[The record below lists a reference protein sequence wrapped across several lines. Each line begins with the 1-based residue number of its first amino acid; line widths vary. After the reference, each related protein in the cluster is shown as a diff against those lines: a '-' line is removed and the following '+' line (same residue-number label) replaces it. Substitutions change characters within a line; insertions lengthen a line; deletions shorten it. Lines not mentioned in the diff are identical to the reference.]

1 MIKSEV
7 SAFHPILVSLIR
19 LTLAFV
25 VFLPWLRGTQQ
36 GRYQKLLAIGFIQ
49 FGMMYCLYI
58 SAYAFL
64 SGHEIAVLTVT
75 TPIFVVILSR
85 AIERTA
91 RTKDWFAAF
100 LGLMGGLA
108 LVWPKITQQDVSP
121 TLLGF
126 VLIQSANICFAAGQI
141 LYRHWTK
148 DQEQPDH
155 KSFAWLYLGALLA
168 PAGYLFLGQFLELPL
183 MSREIAFPKTPT
195 AWLAL
200 LYLGIIP
207 SGLGFYLWNKG
218 SKRVKVGELA
228 VINNLKIP
236 MAVLIAWII
245 FSEDIHWPATLVSLA
260 ILGAGQFLASRSS
273 QKLQA

>member
-1 MIKSEV
+1 
-7 SAFHPILVSLIR
+7 
-19 LTLAFV
+19 
-25 VFLPWLRGTQQ
+25 
-36 GRYQKLLAIGFIQ
+36 
-49 FGMMYCLYI
+49 
-58 SAYAFL
+58 
-64 SGHEIAVLTVT
+64 
-75 TPIFVVILSR
+75 
-85 AIERTA
+85 
-91 RTKDWFAAF
+91 
-100 LGLMGGLA
+100 
-108 LVWPKITQQDVSP
+108 
-121 TLLGF
+121 
-126 VLIQSANICFAAGQI
+126 
-141 LYRHWTK
+141 
-148 DQEQPDH
+148 
-155 KSFAWLYLGALLA
+155 
-168 PAGYLFLGQFLELPL
+168 
-183 MSREIAFPKTPT
+183 MSREIAFPKTTT